1 MRNKEKHVVARV
13 DEVVPGTPL
22 LRTVKGR
29 DIGIFNV
36 GGEFYALLNRCPH
49 QMAELCRG
57 RVTHLVKARRA
68 GEVEVTREGEFIKC
82 PWHGWEFDIRTGQSY
97 CDPNSIFVRQ
107 YGVTV
112 EPGEELVKG
121 PYVAESFPVSIE
133 GKYVVVEM

>member
-1 MRNKEKHVVARV
+1 MARV

-57 RVTHLVKARRA
+57 RVTHLVKAKRA

>member
-1 MRNKEKHVVARV
+1 VARV

-57 RVTHLVKARRA
+57 RVTHLVKAKRA

>member
-1 MRNKEKHVVARV
+1 LRNKEKHVVARV

-22 LRTVKGR
+22 IRTVKGR

-57 RVTHLVKARRA
+57 RVTHLVKAPRA

-121 PYVAESFPVSIE
+121 PYVAESFPVSVE

>member
-22 LRTVKGR
+22 IRTVKGR

-57 RVTHLVKARRA
+57 RVTHLVKAPRA

-121 PYVAESFPVSIE
+121 PYVAESFPVSVE